1 MTGTTFLGVFGA
13 SLIAGVPVAFCL
25 GIAAAAWLVHTEGTA
40 ALFIVISRTFS
51 GMDSFPLLAVPL
63 FIIAGDL
70 MLASGFTKRLVRLAS
85 ALIGHISGGLGHVNI
100 VTNAGMAGISG
111 SSIADAS
118 TIGATMIPAM
128 KQAGYPPAYS
138 VALTA
143 AAAVLGS
150 IIPPSIAMIIYA
162 YVMNVS
168 VGAMFV
174 AGIVPGLLL
183 TVALMATAY
192 IISRRNGYT
201 ERAKRAGLLEILVAF
216 KDAVPAL
223 MLPVIILGGIMSGV
237 FTPTEAGAAA
247 ALYAFV
253 FLIVYRGFSALREVP
268 GMLINA
274 AVLSSVVY
282 WLLGTSNILGWVLAA
297 ENVPGQILAFVN
309 EVGASPLMFLLVVNL
324 ILLVVGMFTEPP
336 TAIVLLAPIL
346 HPVAVSLGIDPLHFA
361 LIFVLNCVIG
371 LATPPVGSTLFIAA
385 SIGKQ
390 PILAVSRAI
399 IPFIAAEFVILFLVT
414 YVPFLAIGLPRFLG
428 Y

>member
-1 MTGTTFLGVFGA
+1 VTGTTFLGIFAA
-13 SLIAGVPVAFCL
+13 SLLAGVPVAFCL
-25 GIAAAAWLVHTEGTA
+25 GIASATWLVHSEGWP

-70 MLASGFTKRLVRLAS
+70 MLASGFTQRLVRLAS

-128 KQAGYPPAYS
+128 KEAGYPPAYS

-150 IIPPSIAMIIYA
+150 VIPPSIAMIIYA

-168 VGAMFV
+168 VGALFM

-183 TVALMATAY
+183 MAALMATAY

-201 ERAKRAGLLEILVAF
+201 ERARRASLMEILVAL
-216 KDAVPAL
+216 KQAVPAL

-237 FTPTEAGAAA
+237 FTPTEAGAVA
-247 ALYAFV
+247 ALYAFI
-253 FLIVYRGFSALREVP
+253 FLLIYRGPRTLRQMP
-268 GMLINA
+268 RILINA

-282 WLLGTSNILGWVLAA
+282 WLLATSNILGWVLAA
-297 ENVPGQILAFVN
+297 ENVPGQVLALVN
-309 EVGASPLMFLLVVNL
+309 EFGASPLMFLLVVNL
-324 ILLVVGMFTEPP
+324 LLLVVGMFTEPP

-346 HPVAVSLGIDPLHFA
+346 HPVAVSLGVDPLHFA

-385 SIGKQ
+385 SIGRQ
-390 PILAVSRAI
+390 PILAVSKAI
-399 IPFIAAEFVILFLVT
+399 MPFLTAEIVILFMVT
-414 YVPFLAIGLPRFLG
+414 YLPILAIGLPRYLG